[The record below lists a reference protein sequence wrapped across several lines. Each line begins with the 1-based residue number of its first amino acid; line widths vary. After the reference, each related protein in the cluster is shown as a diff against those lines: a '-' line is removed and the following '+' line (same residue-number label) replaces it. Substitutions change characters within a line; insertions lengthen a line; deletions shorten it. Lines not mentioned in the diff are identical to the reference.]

1 MSNLFIEPMQ
11 LQNIDL
17 ASKAIRLNDVNK
29 EEVSVNGQGGVAVF
43 KSVFQNAVNNVTTT
57 DRDLADKQYLLATG
71 QIDDAHSV
79 MIAASE
85 AQVAVDMLVSLR
97 NKAMESYNEL
107 MRISL

>member
-11 LQNIDL
+11 MQNLDF
-17 ASKAIRLNDVNK
+17 AAKAIQLNDVNK
-29 EEVSVNGQGGVAVF
+29 KDAVVNGQGGAALF
-43 KSVFQNAVNNVTTT
+43 RGIFQEAVNNVTTT
-57 DRDLADKQYLLATG
+57 ERDLVDKQYLLATG
-71 QIDDAHSV
+71 QIEDAHSV

-85 AQVAVDMLVSLR
+85 AQMAVDMLVSLR

>member
-11 LQNIDL
+11 LQNIDF

-29 EEVSVNGQGGVAVF
+29 EEASVNGQGGVAVF